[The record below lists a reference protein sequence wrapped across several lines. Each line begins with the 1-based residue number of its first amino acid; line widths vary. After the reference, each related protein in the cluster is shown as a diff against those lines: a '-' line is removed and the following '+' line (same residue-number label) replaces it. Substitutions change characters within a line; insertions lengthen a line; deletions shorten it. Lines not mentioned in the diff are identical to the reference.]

1 MNQYYKPVLYPASKL
16 SCEMFTVK
24 TNSVF
29 LTHIIS
35 RRQENADAKVA
46 QLISPWQKW
55 NLHRQFTSIQNLP
68 DHTNRFLRWLEWLI

>member
-1 MNQYYKPVLYPASKL
+1 MNQYYKPVLHPASKL

-35 RRQENADAKVA
+35 CWQENADAKVV
-46 QLISPWQKW
+46 
-55 NLHRQFTSIQNLP
+55 
-68 DHTNRFLRWLEWLI
+68 